1 MKLLYRYLFS
11 IACLCLWL
19 TPLSAEVPNNPT
31 LSSSSLSALIQRAKE
46 LAFAQMPDIPPKS
59 YSKGSVSVYFASRT
73 SGTPDGV
80 MVSFP
85 IRGSH
90 RTEKLGEMEDRI
102 IVIFHDDTT
111 RKPDVKKISRWLYED
126 SIALKEY

>member
-1 MKLLYRYLFS
+1 MLGVLSVCLFIFTVGAS
-11 IACLCLWL
+11 EPKAQ
-19 TPLSAEVPNNPT
+19 TPSSAT
-31 LSSSSLSALIQRAKE
+31 LSALIDQARK
-46 LAFAQMPDIPPKS
+46 LALTQLPDIPAKN
-59 YSKGSVSVYFASRT
+59 YAKATVSVYFASRT

-90 RTEKLGEMEDRI
+90 RKEQLGEMEDRVVVI
-102 IVIFHDDTT
+102 IHDAAD
-111 RKPDVKKISRWLYED
+111 RKPDVKKISRWLNED

>member
-1 MKLLYRYLFS
+1 MLGVLSVCLFIFTVGAS
-11 IACLCLWL
+11 ESKAQ
-19 TPLSAEVPNNPT
+19 TPSSAT
-31 LSSSSLSALIQRAKE
+31 LSDLIDKARKLALTK
-46 LAFAQMPDIPPKS
+46 LPDIPEKN
-59 YSKGSVSVYFASRT
+59 YAKAAVSVYFASRM

-90 RTEKLGEMEDRI
+90 RKEHLGEIEDRV
-102 IVIFHDDTT
+102 IVIIYDDVDQ
-111 RKPDVKKISRWLYED
+111 KPDVKRISRWLNED

>member
-1 MKLLYRYLFS
+1 MKLLYRYPFS
-11 IACLCLWL
+11 VVCLCLCL
-19 TPLSAEVPNNPT
+19 TSLSAGEPNKPA
-31 LSSSSLSALIQRAKE
+31 LSSSSLSALIQHAKK
-46 LAFAQMPDIPPKS
+46 LAITQMPDIPPKS

-102 IVIFHDDTT
+102 IVILYDDTA
-111 RKPDVKKISRWLYED
+111 RKADVKKISRWLYED